1 MPENTKIYNF
11 GEYSTASEEVAE
23 IFFYLKKMGPELAF
37 SENDSAAVLVEKQ
50 EAVSGYVSRIK
61 SSLKQFMK
69 NAYKADLT
77 DAPEGSY
84 AARISAVLDEMKKI
98 TFYFREAAVDL
109 PPERLREN
117 LHRAAELSAGLD
129 KMAAA
134 LDAGEDEM
142 KERHG

>member
-1 MPENTKIYNF
+1 MPKDTGIYNF
-11 GEYSTASEEVAE
+11 GEYATASEEIAE
-23 IFFYLKKMGPELAF
+23 IFFYLKKMEPELAF
-37 SENDSAAVLVEKQ
+37 SQDDGAGVLIEKQ

-69 NAYKADLT
+69 NEYKADLA

-98 TFYFREAAVDL
+98 TFYFRKAAVDL

-117 LHRAAELSAGLD
+117 LHRASELSAGLA

-134 LDAGEDEM
+134 LDAGEDEV

>member
-1 MPENTKIYNF
+1 MPEERIYDF
-11 GEYSTASEEVAE
+11 GDYTTASEEIAE
-23 IFFYLKKMGPELAF
+23 IFFYLKKMEPELAF
-37 SENDSAAVLVEKQ
+37 SDADGVSALVEKQ

-69 NAYKADLT
+69 NTYKADLA
-77 DAPEGSY
+77 DVPEGSY
-84 AARISAVLDEMKKI
+84 AARISAVLDEIKKI
-98 TFYFREAAVDL
+98 TFYFKEAAVNL

-117 LHRAAELSAGLD
+117 LHQAAVLSAGLV

-134 LDAGEDEM
+134 LDAGEDEV